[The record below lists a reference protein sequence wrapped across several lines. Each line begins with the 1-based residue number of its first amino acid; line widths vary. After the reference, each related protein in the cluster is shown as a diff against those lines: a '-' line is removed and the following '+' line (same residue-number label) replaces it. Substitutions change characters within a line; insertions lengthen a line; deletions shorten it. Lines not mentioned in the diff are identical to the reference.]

1 MDGAGGAAAAAPGG
15 AAPAAP
21 AVRGLNESQ
30 AEAVL
35 ADPAQ
40 PLCIFAGAGSGKTLT
55 LCRRMAYALSMG
67 EDPAAILCLTFS
79 RHAAEE
85 LRSRVGE
92 MSSSHAARSATVSTF
107 HAFCLRVLRRHLP
120 RYQTFGYGE
129 GFTIVTREEQH
140 EILRG
145 CLQLF
150 VEQTEEGAAEREELA
165 RRGEAAVTAA
175 VKGLAKAV
183 ERHKTSGAQ
192 DCSEPR
198 LAFVLHHYGECMRGG
213 NMLDFADLLLL
224 AVRLFEQCDGVA
236 ASYREQYSSVF
247 IDEFQ
252 DTTRLQLEL
261 VRLLGCPRL
270 TVVGTQHRPFPP
282 AHLGRQD
289 SLAMRLCGRR

>member
-1 MDGAGGAAAAAPGG
+1 MDGAAPAPGG

-21 AVRGLNESQ
+21 EVRGLNESQ

-120 RYQTFGYGE
+120 RHAATFGYGE

-270 TVVGTQHRPFPP
+270 TVVGTQRCPSPP
-282 AHLGRQD
+282 GHLGRQD
-289 SLAMRLCGRR
+289 SSEGVHAAV